1 MKIVESDKFKK
12 ELNNILAF
20 IAKDSV
26 SAKNYFSKSLK
37 DAILCIDNM
46 PYKFRKS
53 TLFNDENIRDFIFKK
68 YVIPYYI
75 DSKNDKILLITI
87 YKNNLFK
94 PLKNRYFIAKK
105 LGFFDEICYNIACI

>member
-53 TLFNDENIRDFIFKK
+53 T
-68 YVIPYYI
+68 
-75 DSKNDKILLITI
+75 
-87 YKNNLFK
+87 
-94 PLKNRYFIAKK
+94 
-105 LGFFDEICYNIACI
+105 

>member
-75 DSKNDKILLITI
+75 DL
-87 YKNNLFK
+87 K
-94 PLKNRYFIAKK
+94 PLKNRHFIAKI

>member
-37 DAILCIDNM
+37 DAILCIDNAQ
-46 PYKFRKS
+46 KTIKS
-53 TLFNDENIRDFIFKK
+53 I
-68 YVIPYYI
+68 
-75 DSKNDKILLITI
+75 
-87 YKNNLFK
+87 
-94 PLKNRYFIAKK
+94 YFILEFK
-105 LGFFDEICYNIACI
+105 

>member
-37 DAILCIDNM
+37 DAIYVLTICLIN
-46 PYKFRKS
+46 FENL
-53 TLFNDENIRDFIFKK
+53 LFLMMK
-68 YVIPYYI
+68 
-75 DSKNDKILLITI
+75 T
-87 YKNNLFK
+87 
-94 PLKNRYFIAKK
+94 
-105 LGFFDEICYNIACI
+105 

>member
-1 MKIVESDKFKK
+1 
-12 ELNNILAF
+12 
-20 IAKDSV
+20 
-26 SAKNYFSKSLK
+26 
-37 DAILCIDNM
+37 AILCIDNM

-87 YKNNLFK
+87 YKNNLVK
-94 PLKNRYFIAKK
+94 
-105 LGFFDEICYNIACI
+105 

>member
-75 DSKNDKILLITI
+75 DLKNDKILLITI
-87 YKNNLFK
+87 YKNNFVK
-94 PLKNRYFIAKK
+94 
-105 LGFFDEICYNIACI
+105 

>member
-53 TLFNDENIRDFIFKK
+53 TLFRDFIFKK

-75 DSKNDKILLITI
+75 DLKNDKILLITI
-87 YKNNLFK
+87 YKNNLVK
-94 PLKNRYFIAKK
+94 
-105 LGFFDEICYNIACI
+105 